1 MAPAPPNVVSAG
13 DGSRRDASVRPN
25 SNRFA
30 PLATENQGA
39 DDPFADAEV
48 LIAEA
53 QDQLDTRASILC
65 AASRNTY
72 EQPSFNT
79 GRLPPVNA
87 SHAPPPEKASTFAGI
102 ARAAHETQPGNRKI
116 APKAAPGRPRA
127 PRNDKR
133 VLIRLQKDSTIF
145 DKGLQIQLAIRDRLH
160 LQLADVLNIKPTN
173 TGFALLLRT
182 AEIQQKILQN
192 QQQWGLL
199 IGLEIAEKDTEWY
212 TYLTKNFLRTITS
225 WDGTELDY
233 KSTVEEAIKELGF
246 TQSNGEALTRVALAH
261 TVQDP
266 QNVLPSQNA
275 QHMAAEHSLRLNRA
289 MPSSKAKLHY
299 RALWRTTESF
309 SGQETQ
315 HARICFKRTVRRVQR
330 DFWSVVIADIT
341 APDDVY
347 KVTRWLKPRQRI
359 SPPPIQVGEQ
369 IFSTNE
375 DKARALG
382 QAKLER
388 RTAGDDI
395 ADPWSYP
402 VATKTSTP
410 FDHTISY
417 EEARFG
423 LLSTGNT
430 SPGVDGITVNMLQ
443 ELWPT
448 IGHLVTDIY
457 NACLQQG
464 YCSSAWRTAEVVM
477 IPKPNKRN
485 LTDPS
490 AWRPI
495 SLLSCLI
502 AAMEEWGQQEG
513 FAFDVKKTEVI
524 HFASRRRNNLP
535 PIQHQDQ
542 TIKPNPAMRW
552 LGVWFDAR
560 LYFTIHM
567 MKWAQKAKSVIYHL
581 RSMSNTIRGIS
592 AAVARRAAWAVVMP
606 TLFYGVD
613 VWFPGS
619 ERVPK
624 GHLEII
630 QKTLTVA
637 CRMILPSWRTTP
649 KTTLWKEAGI
659 PPAEL
664 LLQQI
669 AARNAIG
676 ILLAYQCEASYDRK
690 LQSMAGATAG
700 PNCVMINLFR

>member
-1 MAPAPPNVVSAG
+1 MPTTSTEEQIDRTQDVARNSLRERKNRRHPTTIDLAFSNIDQASAVVEEYLTTGSLHYTVCIEVLAAEIPQRVISRYKVSLGEEVEDFVAQVKTAVTSLQPSLDSHENIEQTTTTLSNIIETAIRTCGHRQNNHKAG
-13 DGSRRDASVRPN
+13 KNPWWN
-25 SNRFA
+25 KE
-30 PLATENQGA
+30 P
-39 DDPFADAEV
+39 ADA
-48 LIAEA
+48 L
-53 QDQLDTRASILC
+53 LD
-65 AASRNTY
+65 
-72 EQPSFNT
+72 
-79 GRLPPVNA
+79 
-87 SHAPPPEKASTFAGI
+87 
-102 ARAAHETQPGNRKI
+102 
-116 APKAAPGRPRA
+116 
-127 PRNDKR
+127 
-133 VLIRLQKDSTIF
+133 
-145 DKGLQIQLAIRDRLH
+145 
-160 LQLADVLNIKPTN
+160 
-173 TGFALLLRT
+173 
-182 AEIQQKILQN
+182 
-192 QQQWGLL
+192 
-199 IGLEIAEKDTEWY
+199 
-212 TYLTKNFLRTITS
+212 
-225 WDGTELDY
+225 
-233 KSTVEEAIKELGF
+233 
-246 TQSNGEALTRVALAH
+246 
-261 TVQDP
+261 
-266 QNVLPSQNA
+266 
-275 QHMAAEHSLRLNRA
+275 
-289 MPSSKAKLHY
+289 Y

-495 SLLSCLI
+495 SLLSCLTRFEDAI
-502 AAMEEWGQQEG
+502 A
-513 FAFDVKKTEVI
+513 
-524 HFASRRRNNLP
+524 
-535 PIQHQDQ
+535 
-542 TIKPNPAMRW
+542 
-552 LGVWFDAR
+552 
-560 LYFTIHM
+560 
-567 MKWAQKAKSVIYHL
+567 
-581 RSMSNTIRGIS
+581 
-592 AAVARRAAWAVVMP
+592 
-606 TLFYGVD
+606 
-613 VWFPGS
+613 
-619 ERVPK
+619 
-624 GHLEII
+624 
-630 QKTLTVA
+630 
-637 CRMILPSWRTTP
+637 
-649 KTTLWKEAGI
+649 EA
-659 PPAEL
+659 PEL
-664 LLQQI
+664 LCGTPQGSPLSPVLY
-669 AARNAIG
+669 
-676 ILLAYQCEASYDRK
+676 LLATAALYE
-690 LQSMAGATAG
+690 LPGATQRYGYADDTA
-700 PNCVMINLFR
+700 MLFIGDTLEETTA